1 MVYLVG
7 CSVDQ
12 AGAGAGAGAGA
23 YNWKGAKHCRTQRQL
38 RSPHGATT
46 FQPTI
51 DPTSLELPDLQER
64 WFTTFLYPIPK
75 AEVEVKD
82 TRAEASGQPNHGDST
97 DSQKTCRVPATCATL
112 PDTIS
117 SPTKRLSL
125 HNVALAWHPVRHLL
139 LCHPLPL
146 HGIQS

>member
-1 MVYLVG
+1 LVYLVG
-7 CSVDQ
+7 CSVDR
-12 AGAGAGAGAGA
+12 AGAGAGA
-23 YNWKGAKHCRTQRQL
+23 YNWKGVNTAGRRDKL

-51 DPTSLELPDLQER
+51 DSTSLELPDLQER
-64 WFTTFLYPIPK
+64 WFTTFLQPIPR
-75 AEVEVKD
+75 AELEVED
-82 TRAEASGQPNHGDST
+82 TRAEASRQPNRGDSI
-97 DSQKTCRVPATCATL
+97 DSQKTCRVPATCAT
-112 PDTIS
+112 PPNTIS

-125 HNVALAWHPVRHLL
+125 HNVVLAWHTVRHLL